1 MIDMRIREDD
11 RALEALPLRLMIVA
25 IVAAMSIVPATEALN
40 TVSDREFL
48 IRAEL
53 QLEKIIASAQ
63 RLSMQGPGSV
73 NQIDLDFSSEGRM
86 RLHSLSIGDSIGGV
100 YACSVVLE
108 LVSGAQIV
116 RTASSPP
123 AMITTQGN
131 GSLDIC
137 SELCTIRMV
146 GWVADGRQYIIA
158 EVI

>member
-1 MIDMRIREDD
+1 MRIREDD

-40 TVSDREFL
+40 TVRDREFL

-53 QLEKIIASAQ
+53 QLEEIIASAQ
-63 RLSMQGPGSV
+63 RLSMQGPGSIDH
-73 NQIDLDFSSEGRM
+73 IDLDFSSAGRM
-86 RLHSLSIGDSIGGV
+86 RLQSLNIGDSIGGA
-100 YACSVVLE
+100 YECSVVLE

-123 AMITTQGN
+123 AMITSQGDE
-131 GSLDIC
+131 SLEIC
-137 SELCTIRMV
+137 SEICTIRMV
-146 GWVADGRQYIIA
+146 GGVIDGRQCIIA